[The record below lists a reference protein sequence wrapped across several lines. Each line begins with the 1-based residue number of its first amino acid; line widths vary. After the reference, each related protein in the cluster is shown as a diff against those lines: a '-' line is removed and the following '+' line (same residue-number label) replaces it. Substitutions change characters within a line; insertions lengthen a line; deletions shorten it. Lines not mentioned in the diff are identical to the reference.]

1 MIRIET
7 GTGQSIISVCNYN
20 KYQDVEDES
29 GTASGQHRDST
40 GTASGQIIRREEGKK
55 GRIDR
60 KESTDRGGVG
70 EKPKPEKRAT
80 RLPENWQPSPQ
91 DFLFAGVL

>member
-7 GTGQSIISVCNYN
+7 ETGQSIISVCNYC

-29 GTASGQHRDST
+29 ETASRQHRVSIES
-40 GTASGQIIRREEGKK
+40 ASSQIIRREEGKK
-55 GRIDR
+55 VRIDR

-70 EKPKPEKRAT
+70 EKPKPEKLAT

>member
-29 GTASGQHRDST
+29 GTASGQHRDSI
-40 GTASGQIIRREEGKK
+40 GTNNKKGRREEGKN
-55 GRIDR
+55 R
-60 KESTDRGGVG
+60 
-70 EKPKPEKRAT
+70 
-80 RLPENWQPSPQ
+80 
-91 DFLFAGVL
+91 